1 MLAGRKIKEKKIAL
15 ERCMREPSV
24 VNFLLRNTKKA
35 FLLGLLNSRKDVK
48 NMREQSMIVTRIFL
62 TFTRV
67 IYQYAID
74 QASLNGDL
82 KEIEELKAEFIN
94 YEKRHG
100 SREAIEDIILNNRR
114 DHYNTLLK
122 DDRFAY
128 DTWFDLIR

>member
-1 MLAGRKIKEKKIAL
+1 
-15 ERCMREPSV
+15 
-24 VNFLLRNTKKA
+24 
-35 FLLGLLNSRKDVK
+35 
-48 NMREQSMIVTRIFL
+48 MREQSMIVTRIFL